1 MKIAY
6 LLVTLPWVSAYPD
19 HDNAKAAPVHWKTAG
34 SNDFRG
40 PCPMMNTLAN
50 HGFLPHDGRNITRE
64 TLVKGLH
71 DALNFNPSLSSL
83 MFDMGVVANP
93 EANAT
98 YFTLDHLNRHN
109 VLEHDGSLSRA
120 DDYLG
125 SNRIFNETVFNES
138 RAYWTAEIL
147 TPDMLA
153 NSKIARQINSKAFNP
168 QYKFTS
174 KTEQFS
180 LGEIAAPIIAFGNST
195 SGEVNRTLVEYLF
208 LNERLPIELGW
219 KKSEEEISLD
229 DIMRVTRMISKAASL
244 ITPSTVSKSHIRM
257 EL

>member
-1 MKIAY
+1 
-6 LLVTLPWVSAYPD
+6 
-19 HDNAKAAPVHWKTAG
+19 
-34 SNDFRG
+34 
-40 PCPMMNTLAN
+40 MMNTLAN

-98 YFTLDHLNRHN
+98 YFTF
-109 VLEHDGSLSRA
+109 RA